1 MGGVNLSPVS
11 PLAGV
16 APKPGKN
23 DDPAK
28 IRDAAQQFEA
38 LLLTQVLKSAHQDGG
53 WLGTG
58 DDSSG
63 SCASDFAEQQLAL
76 AMAHHGG
83 FGLADLISKGL
94 QKQP

>member
-1 MGGVNLSPVS
+1 MPAGNFSAVP

-16 APKPGKN
+16 APSAGP
-23 DDPAK
+23 DDNPAK

-38 LLLTQVLKSAHQDGG
+38 LLLAQVLKSAHADGG

-58 DDSSG
+58 DDESA
-63 SCASDFAEQQLAL
+63 SCASDFAEEQMAL
-76 AMAHHGG
+76 AMARSGG

-94 QKQP
+94 QK

>member
-1 MGGVNLSPVS
+1 MAGVNLSPVS
-11 PLAGV
+11 PLAGF
-16 APKPGKN
+16 APKPGSN

-38 LLLTQVLKSAHQDGG
+38 LLITQVLQAAHEGGG

-58 DDSSG
+58 DDSSA
-63 SCASDFAEQQLAL
+63 SCASDFAEQQLAV
-76 AMAHHGG
+76 AMARNGG

-94 QKQP
+94 QK